1 MEEDDRDDD
10 DGRQVEDQR
19 PHDRDDSGNLAVVKG
34 RKEAG
39 TEGRDPLEEEGERED
54 RETVDRDLLERC
66 VPMGEG
72 AGQRIR
78 EKLDHDGGDN
88 AEDNDDRHALLI
100 QILQVVRIAGPEV
113 IRDQRG
119 NTEHEAGSDGS
130 ENRVDITDRTVG
142 GNAHIADHIEEK
154 TVVNDVDE
162 GTRDIGEEFGG
173 TVSAGFGQRFSILNR
188 LAEAQK
194 ACVFAGKIDQGNE
207 TADEKAGSLSYGK
220 QKNLEIAR
228 AMATMPELLLLDEPA
243 SGLNTQ
249 ELDQLSQR
257 VLRMR
262 DMGITV
268 VLIEHKMDVVMNI
281 SNKIMVLNFGESI
294 AFGTPEEISADPHV
308 IEAYLGKE
316 DEEDA

>member
-1 MEEDDRDDD
+1 MGYILETKNI
-10 DGRQVEDQR
+10 GIQF
-19 PHDRDDSGNLAVVKG
+19 GGLKAVNEVNFT
-34 RKEAG
+34 A
-39 TEGRDPLEEEGERED
+39 EEGQI
-54 RETVDRDLLERC
+54 TALIG
-66 VPMGEG
+66 PNG
-72 AGQRIR
+72 AGKTTLFNLIAGFYPPTAGKVFFKGEDITALKPFQRTKIGLAR
-78 EKLDHDGGDN
+78 TFQNINLFKDMSVMDN
-88 AEDNDDRHALLI
+88 ALVGQHCRMTYDPITAMLGLPAKHKQEKKSRKDI
-100 QILQVVRIAGPEV
+100 MEILDFMGL
-113 IRDQRG
+113 
-119 NTEHEAGSDGS
+119 
-130 ENRVDITDRTVG
+130 
-142 GNAHIADHIEEK
+142 AD
-154 TVVNDVDE
+154 V
-162 GTRDIGEEFGG
+162 
-173 TVSAGFGQRFSILNR
+173 
-188 LAEAQK
+188 AE
-194 ACVFAGKIDQGNE
+194 
-207 TADEKAGSLSYGK
+207 EKAGSLSYGK